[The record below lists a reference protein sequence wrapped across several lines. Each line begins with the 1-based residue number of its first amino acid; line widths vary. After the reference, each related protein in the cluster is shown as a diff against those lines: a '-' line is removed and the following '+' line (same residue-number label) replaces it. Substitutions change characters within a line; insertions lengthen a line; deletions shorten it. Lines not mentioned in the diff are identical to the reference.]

1 VQCLWQL
8 QITCLE
14 SPENA
19 NLAISVLE
27 PEMDN
32 GFVFYRVLDANM
44 GDELPVYRLIKKSE
58 AFSLR

>member
-1 VQCLWQL
+1 
-8 QITCLE
+8 LE